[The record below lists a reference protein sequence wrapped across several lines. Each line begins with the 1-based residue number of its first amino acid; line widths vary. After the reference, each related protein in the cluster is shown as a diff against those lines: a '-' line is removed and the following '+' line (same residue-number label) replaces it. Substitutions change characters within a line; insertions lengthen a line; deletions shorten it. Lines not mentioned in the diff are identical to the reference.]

1 VKRAIFAAFLLLGSL
16 AAAYGYVITRRES
29 SHRDHIRRGD
39 AAMAAGDLS
48 TAIEAF
54 SGAITLDGDSMI
66 GYLKRGD
73 AYRRRDELE
82 SALRDLR
89 RAAEIDPGAPRP
101 RELMGDVNYARGRFM
116 PAADH
121 YQAYVDLDDRS
132 PQVLYKLG
140 LARYRARQP
149 EQGIDA
155 LQKAIA
161 INDRFFEAYYLL
173 GLCQRDASKTKD
185 ALKSLERAI
194 ASAPSKAPAMLQAR
208 EELASLYAKQGHNDL
223 WLGQLEA
230 LNALDPQP
238 SRSVTLGLA
247 YAKVGQFERAVI
259 TLRHAA
265 EEYPDHRYAYVAL
278 GRVWLDAAEPGPDSV
293 ELSKALEALEQ
304 AIEVEDTSEAYTLL
318 GRAQLMSTQHDLA
331 ERTLS
336 QASRMMPAD
345 PLAFYYL
352 ADAAER
358 RAHFDVARQALLD
371 YLAVQPDE
379 LDTRRKAAVSVRV
392 ADLSSRVQDF
402 PTAVTYYE
410 RAAPAFAS
418 DNAFAVRYA
427 TARWRAGQN
436 DAARAILEKVLEKD
450 PENSAARGLLRR
462 VR

>member
-1 VKRAIFAAFLLLGSL
+1 VKRAIVAVLLLLVSL
-16 AAAYGYVITRRES
+16 AAAYGYVITRREN
-29 SHRDHIRRGD
+29 SHRDLIRRGE

-48 TAIEAF
+48 TAIEVF
-54 SGAITLDGDSMI
+54 SGAIVLKGDSMI

-82 SALRDLR
+82 AALRDLR

-101 RELMGDVNYARGRFM
+101 RELMGDVNYARGRFT

-132 PQVLYKLG
+132 PHVLYKLG

-149 EQGIDA
+149 ERGIDA
-155 LQKAIA
+155 LLKAIA
-161 INDRFFEAYYLL
+161 IDDRFFAAYYLL
-173 GLCQRDASKTKD
+173 GLCQRDTQQTKD

-194 ASAPSKAPAMLQAR
+194 AGAPGMYQAR
-208 EELASLYAKQGHNDL
+208 EELASLYARQGHNDL
-223 WLGQLEA
+223 WLRQLEA
-230 LNALDPQP
+230 LSYLDPRA
-238 SRSVTLGLA
+238 SRDVSLGLA
-247 YAKVGQFERAVI
+247 YAKVGQFDRAVI
-259 TLRHAA
+259 TLRLAA
-265 EEYPDHRYAYVAL
+265 EKYPDQRYSYVAL
-278 GRVWLDAAEPGPDSV
+278 GRIWLDAAEPGPDSV

-304 AIEVEDTSEAYTLL
+304 AIEIEDTSEAYTLL
-318 GRAQLMSTQHDLA
+318 GRAQLLAAKNEAA

-345 PLAFYYL
+345 PLAFYFL

-371 YLAVQPDE
+371 YLAVQPEE
-379 LDTRRKAAVSVRV
+379 LDARRAAALATRV

-402 PTAVTYYE
+402 PTAAIYYE

-418 DNAFAVRYA
+418 DHAFALRYA
-427 TARWRAGQN
+427 TARWRAGQIE
-436 DAARAILEKVLEKD
+436 AARAILEKVLDKD
-450 PENSAARGLLRR
+450 PENAAARGLLRR
-462 VR
+462 VQ

>member
-1 VKRAIFAAFLLLGSL
+1 MKRAIFAGLLLLGSL
-16 AAAYGYVITRRES
+16 AAAYSYVVTRREN
-29 SHRDHIRRGD
+29 SHRDLIRGGD
-39 AAMAAGDLS
+39 AAMAAEDFS
-48 TAIEAF
+48 TAIELF
-54 SGAITLDGDSMI
+54 SGAITLKGDSMI

-82 SALRDLR
+82 AALRDLR
-89 RAAEIDPGAPRP
+89 HAAEIDPGAPRP
-101 RELMGDVNYARGRFM
+101 RELMGDVNYARGRFT

-132 PQVLYKLG
+132 PHVLYKLA

-149 EQGIDA
+149 ERGIEA

-161 INDRFFEAYYLL
+161 IDDRFFAAYYLL
-173 GLCQRDASKTKD
+173 GLCQRDTQRPKE
-185 ALKSLERAI
+185 ALKSLERAV
-194 ASAPSKAPAMLQAR
+194 AGESSMYQAR
-208 EELASLYAKQGHNDL
+208 EELASLYARQGHNDL
-223 WLGQLEA
+223 WLRQLEA
-230 LNALDPQP
+230 LSYLDPRA
-238 SRSVTLGLA
+238 SRDVSLGLA
-247 YAKVGQFERAVI
+247 YAKVGQFDRAVI

-265 EEYPDHRYAYVAL
+265 EKYPDQRYSYVAL

-318 GRAQLMSTQHDLA
+318 GRAQLLAANNEAA

-358 RAHFDVARQALLD
+358 RTHFNVARQALLD
-371 YLAVQPDE
+371 YLAVQPEE
-379 LDTRRKAAVSVRV
+379 LDARRTAALVTRV
-392 ADLSSRVQDF
+392 ADLSSRMQDF

-410 RAAPAFAS
+410 RAAPALAH
-418 DNAFAVRYA
+418 DQAFAIRYA
-427 TARWRAGQN
+427 TARWRTGQI
-436 DAARAILEKVLEKD
+436 DAARALLEKVIEKD
-450 PENSAARGLLRR
+450 PGNAAASSLLRR
-462 VR
+462 MK